1 MATQPELPPDLRLW
15 QAFFRVAPRGY
26 GLARRLWQR
35 RLRSL
40 GVVPMPARF
49 GFTILLDI
57 ADYHAWSI
65 AMHGTHE
72 PPVTALL
79 CRELRRGN
87 VFVDVGAN
95 HGWFSLLAAHQL
107 QPIGGKVF
115 SFEAQAKL
123 SSLLRRSAEINHF
136 DNLVVIQAAAGDKAS
151 RGAVYLPSPDESRY
165 GSLFPAGAAV
175 DAVDVVT
182 LDHQFPDLTPTLLKI
197 DVEGFEVR
205 VLRGMK
211 GLLTRSA
218 LRGLIIEVHLPEIA
232 RFGDQTS
239 ELLQTLRDHGFRLY
253 YAPMTPRNKAEADLR
268 DFTPSCLGKPCF
280 NLFAK
285 RD

>member
-1 MATQPELPPDLRLW
+1 VAFPADLRLW
-15 QAFFRVAPRGY
+15 HAFFRVAPRGY
-26 GLARRLWQR
+26 GLARWLWQR

-40 GVVPMPARF
+40 GVVAMPATF
-49 GFTILLDI
+49 GFTTLLEI
-57 ADYHAWSI
+57 ADYHGWSI

-72 PPVTALL
+72 PPITALV
-79 CRELRRGN
+79 CRELRSGD

-95 HGWFSLLAAHQL
+95 HGWFSLLAAHRL

-115 SFEAQAKL
+115 AFEPQSKL
-123 SSLLRRSAEINHF
+123 SSLLRRSAEINHL
-136 DNLVVIQAAAGDKAS
+136 DNLVVIQAAAGDRAS
-151 RGAVYLPSPDESRY
+151 RGAVYLPSPDQTRY

-211 GLLTRSA
+211 GLLARSA
-218 LRGLIIEVHLPEIA
+218 LRGLIIEVHPPEIA
-232 RFGDQTS
+232 RFGDETP
-239 ELLQTLRDHGFRLY
+239 ELLQTLGDHGFRLY
-253 YAPMTPRNKAEADLR
+253 YVPMTLRNKAEPELR
-268 DFTPSCLGKPCF
+268 DLTPSCLAKPCF